1 MNEEIDDAITSIDEK
16 ETRKKYIDP
25 ALKKVGWLNKY
36 VKQEVNSVKSDFTA
50 KEFVEFGGNAEKGV
64 DRFVDYVLLDED
76 FTVLAII
83 EAKRFS
89 KDEEMGR
96 IQARTYS
103 KDIENQVGRK
113 IPIFLTNGRVW
124 RFIDEDGI
132 ERKVS
137 YPFSQEDL
145 RRRSDLYYKK
155 RDPTDVN
162 INSRIVDRL
171 KSHQTVRKLSEHFSQ
186 GHRKA
191 LVQMATG
198 TGKTRV
204 AMAII
209 DLLINANMVRNVLF
223 IADRTAL
230 VDQAKTNGFEEFF
243 TEPIAD
249 LREGFTTSSRL
260 YVSTIQT
267 LTRGDPRKLFERFS
281 PGFFDLIVFDEAHR
295 SIYDKSNLIAEHFD
309 AIKIGL
315 TATPRESETKNTYDL
330 FECDYGKP
338 TVEYSYDEAVRDG
351 VLVPYSAEIIET
363 KVLSEGIKGTKL
375 TKELK
380 DQLRRQEEDPDG
392 AEYMGSQFDNI
403 FMDDMTNAIVVREFM
418 EQCYKSDEG
427 KPCKTIFFCASQ
439 RHAKHVK
446 KVFGKLFPN
455 LSSDVQV
462 ITSREYRAN
471 DEVKRFQKESE
482 PRIALSVGMLD
493 TGIDVPELCNLVFVK
508 PVFSHIRFWQMLGR
522 GTRNFDAC
530 KHPEWL
536 PDKGKKDFKIFDFTI
551 GGHSNVKYHKIKASR
566 EKDLQKDVVTRIFE
580 NRVRLLERSLD
591 DKQKQLISGKIMEP
605 IDSLDED
612 SFVVRE
618 RMPTIEKIKENSFEL
633 EKYVKDLMR
642 DISPLMILSEGGNA
656 YVSSFILQTEKL
668 FSFVLD
674 RNFEKIGEIRDYVED
689 MVYNILQKDNLSE
702 IKNNKDKITKVLQED
717 FWDDLTFDDV
727 EFLVREISPLMVYY
741 EPNTKKVVQ
750 IDAPDLV
757 LSRESYEMEVKEDAE
772 LKEFLDSN
780 PLIRNIRD
788 GMGITSFEL
797 KKLEGQLI
805 ALRPEMTIENIQKYR
820 NTDFIVFLKDIIGL
834 EQNSDPKRLIENK
847 FDDFII
853 NKGDYTSRQ
862 LDFLLLL
869 RKVFADRKY
878 VELSDFA
885 KMPLADGH
893 PLDYFQISA
902 LESIVAQCNE
912 IKVCC

>member
-1 MNEEIDDAITSIDEK
+1 MHKEIDEAITSIDEK
-16 ETRKKYIDP
+16 DTRKKYIDP
-25 ALKKVGWLNKY
+25 ALKRIGWLDKY
-36 VKQEVNSVKSDFTA
+36 IKIEVNSVKSDFNA
-50 KEFVEFGGNAEKGV
+50 KEFVIFDSNIENV

-76 FTVLAII
+76 YSVLAII

-89 KDEEMGR
+89 KDEESGR

-103 KDIENQVGRK
+103 KDIEKQVNLK

-124 RFIDEDGI
+124 RFIDEAGI

-137 YPFSQEDL
+137 NPFSQEDL
-145 RRRSDLYYKK
+145 RRRSDLYNKK
-155 RDPTDVN
+155 RDPKDVN
-162 INSRIVDRL
+162 VNSRIVDRP
-171 KSHQTVRKLSEHFSQ
+171 KSNQIVRKLREHFSQ

-230 VDQAKTNGFEEFF
+230 VDQARTSGFEEFF

-249 LREGFTTSSRL
+249 LRRGFTTSSRL

-267 LTRGDPRKLFERFS
+267 LTRGDPKRLFDKFS

-295 SIYDKSNLIAEHFD
+295 SIYDKNNLIADHFD

-315 TATPRESETKNTYDL
+315 TATPRESETQNTYDL
-330 FECDYGKP
+330 FECGYGKP

-351 VLVPYSAEIIET
+351 VLVPYNAEIIET
-363 KVLSEGIKGTKL
+363 KVLSEGIKGNKL
-375 TKELK
+375 TNQLK
-380 DQLRRQEEDPDG
+380 DQLRKQEEDPDR
-392 AEYMGSQFDNI
+392 AEFMGSQFDNI
-403 FMDDMTNAIVVREFM
+403 FMDDMTNAIVIHEFM
-418 EQCYKSDEG
+418 AQCYRSDEG
-427 KPCKTIFFCASQ
+427 KPCKTIFFCASK
-439 RHAKHVK
+439 RHANHVK
-446 KVFGKLFPN
+446 EVFGKLYPDISN
-455 LSSDVQV
+455 DVQV
-462 ITSREYRAN
+462 ITSSMYRAN

-522 GTRNFDAC
+522 GTRNFEAC

-536 PDKGKKDFKIFDFTI
+536 QDMDKKDFKIFDFTI
-551 GGHSNVKYHKIKASR
+551 GGHSNVKYHKIKVSR
-566 EKDLQKDVVTRIFE
+566 EKNLQDDVITRIFK
-580 NRVRLLERSLD
+580 NRVRLLEKSLD
-591 DKQKQLISGKIMEP
+591 DNQKQLISGKIMEP

-618 RMPTIEKIKENSFEL
+618 RMPTIEKLKENSFEL

-642 DISPLMILSEGGNA
+642 DISPLMILNEGGNA

-674 RNFEKIGEIRDYVED
+674 RNLEKIGEINDYVE
-689 MVYNILQKDNLSE
+689 YRAHNILQKDNLSE
-702 IKNNKDKITKVLQED
+702 IKNNKNKITRVLQAD

-727 EFLVREISPLMVYY
+727 EFLVREIAPLMKYY
-741 EPNTKKVVQ
+741 EPNKKKVVQ

-757 LSRESYEMEVKEDAE
+757 LSRESYEMEVKEDTE

-788 GMGITSFEL
+788 GLGITSFEL
-797 KKLEGQLI
+797 KKLEEQLI

-820 NTDFIVFLKDIIGL
+820 NTDFIVFLKEIIGL
-834 EQNSDPKRLIENK
+834 EQNRDPKRLIENK

-853 NKGDYTSRQ
+853 SKGDYTSRQ
-862 LDFLLLL
+862 LEFLLLL

-878 VELSDFA
+878 VVLSDFA
-885 KMPLADGH
+885 KMPLADEH
-893 PLDYFQISA
+893 PRDYFQISV